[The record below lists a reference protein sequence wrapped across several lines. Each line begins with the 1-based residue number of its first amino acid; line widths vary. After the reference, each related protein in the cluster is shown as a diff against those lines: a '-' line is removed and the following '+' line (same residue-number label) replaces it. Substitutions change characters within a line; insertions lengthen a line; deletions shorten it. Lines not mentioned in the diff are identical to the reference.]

1 MLQLMANAQKMTILL
16 PEWAGLDPVLDG
28 GYPGLGHE
36 VWRQCYKTFFLR
48 HRCCSKILNNKVF
61 VLGRFLGG

>member
-1 MLQLMANAQKMTILL
+1 MANAQKMTILL

-36 VWRQCYKTFFLR
+36 VWRQCYKTFFFLR
-48 HRCCSKILNNKVF
+48 H
-61 VLGRFLGG
+61 